1 MNINPFK
8 ESMIKLSINKD
19 TFYRLQALSE
29 KGFGSEFKVY
39 QDHAVI
45 EVSRDVLQHLLDMM
59 KENESMDGVIVRG
72 IQDYLGL
79 MGKENKDG

>member
-8 ESMIKLSINKD
+8 ESMIKLSINID

-29 KGFGSEFKVY
+29 KGFGSEFKLY
-39 QDHAVI
+39 QDHALI
-45 EVSRDVLQHLLDMM
+45 GVSRDVLQHLLDMM
-59 KENESMDGVIVRG
+59 KDNESMDCVIVRG

-79 MGKENKDG
+79 TGKENKDG